1 MSNERR
7 KNMKYGVII
16 GIVVIVLLLV
26 FVVGTYNKL
35 VRGKIM
41 VDEAFATM
49 DVYLKKRF
57 DLIPNL
63 VETVKGYA
71 KHEEGTLAEIV
82 GLRGQNYS
90 SMSDEEKIQSGMEM
104 SRMLPQIMA
113 LAENYPELKA
123 NQNFLDLSKQLSQIE
138 DDIASSRRYYNG
150 AVKQYNFTVQMFP
163 GSLIADLFRFESK
176 RMFEVESAAERQNV
190 QVKF

>member
-1 MSNERR
+1 
-7 KNMKYGVII
+7 MKYGIII
-16 GIVVIVLLLV
+16 GIVVIVLLLA
-26 FVVGTYNKL
+26 FVIGSYNRL
-35 VRGKIM
+35 VRGKIT

-71 KHEEGTLAEIV
+71 KHEESTLAEIV
-82 GLRGQNYS
+82 GLRNQNYE
-90 SMSDEEKIQSGMEM
+90 SMSEEEKIQSGAAM
-104 SRMLPQIMA
+104 SKMVPQIMA
-113 LAENYPELKA
+113 LAEQYPDLKA
-123 NQNFLDLSKQLSQIE
+123 NQNFLDLSRQLSQIE
-138 DDIASSRRYYNG
+138 DDISSSRRYYNG

-163 GSLIADLFRFESK
+163 GSLIASLFHFETK
-176 RMFEVESAAERQNV
+176 RMFEVENTAERQNV